1 MGTPYEVVTEI
12 TLHSV
17 STAERTGVLAA
28 LVPRL
33 PGAQVSVNDER
44 TDELVVTVRLEMV
57 EDDAS
62 TAQIKAVDICQAAI
76 ADAGLGGRAAALTD
90 VRVEPPADPRGKPQA

>member
-1 MGTPYEVVTEI
+1 MATYEVVTEI
-12 TLHSV
+12 NLHPI
-17 STAERTGVLAA
+17 STAERAGVLAA
-28 LVPRL
+28 LVSRL

-44 TDELVVTVRLEMV
+44 TDELVVSDRLEMV

-62 TAQIKAVDICQAAI
+62 IAQIKAVDICQAAI